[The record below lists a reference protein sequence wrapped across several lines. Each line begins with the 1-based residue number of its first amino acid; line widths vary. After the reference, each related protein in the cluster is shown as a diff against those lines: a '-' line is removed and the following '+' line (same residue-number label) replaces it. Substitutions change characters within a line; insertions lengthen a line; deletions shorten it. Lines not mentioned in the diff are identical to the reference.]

1 MQRHPRSLLSP
12 IALAT
17 VAALASTGCFVTG
30 LVDDLT
36 TPDVRIS
43 PDAWVPRI
51 DTGDG
56 SSVDTGSV
64 AIARE
69 FKVGDPVT
77 VKMTIALRQSAP
89 VDDVVDEEGN
99 ITLPLIGEFNVLG
112 MTTANAERAIRKAY
126 IDNKIYNDLTVNVI
140 NSAAKASIDEA
151 YSITGAIRKR
161 GRYPLKAGMTLQE
174 AIIAAGDVTDFAGD
188 KIRIT
193 RNGVTRTFSYRKIK
207 RGTAIDELI
216 RNGDII
222 EISD

>member
-1 MQRHPRSLLSP
+1 MQRPLLP
-12 IALAT
+12 ILALS
-17 VAALASTGCFVTG
+17 AALSSTGCFVTG

-43 PDAWVPRI
+43 PEAWVPRI

-56 SSVDTGSV
+56 AGIDAGPST
-64 AIARE
+64 AIRE
-69 FKVGDPVT
+69 FKVGDPIV

-140 NSAAKASIDEA
+140 NGAAKAAIDEA
-151 YSITGAIRKR
+151 YSITGAIRKH
-161 GRYPLKAGMTLQE
+161 GRYPLKAGMTLRE

-188 KIRIT
+188 KIKIT

-207 RGTAIDELI
+207 RGTAVDEPI

-222 EISD
+222 EIMD